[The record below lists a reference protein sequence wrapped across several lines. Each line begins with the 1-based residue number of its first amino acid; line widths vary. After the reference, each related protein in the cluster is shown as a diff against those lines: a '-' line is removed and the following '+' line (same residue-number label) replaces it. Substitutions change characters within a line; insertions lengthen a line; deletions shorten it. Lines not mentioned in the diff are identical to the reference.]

1 MRYTD
6 PGGGIGKKTGKLA
19 SCRRRTSVAR
29 STQYGG
35 GDAALAGWL
44 ASRRLAAEPQPHQ
57 LTRPARLC
65 CAAVMPS
72 AHGHDHARGN

>member
-35 GDAALAGWL
+35 GAMLRSLAGWPPDVWL
-44 ASRRLAAEPQPHQ
+44 PNRSPISSRGRLVFAAP
-57 LTRPARLC
+57 L
-65 CAAVMPS
+65 
-72 AHGHDHARGN
+72 

>member
-35 GDAALAGWL
+35 AMLRSLAGL
-44 ASRRLAAEPQPHQ
+44 QTFGLSLIHI
-57 LTRPARLC
+57 
-65 CAAVMPS
+65 
-72 AHGHDHARGN
+72 